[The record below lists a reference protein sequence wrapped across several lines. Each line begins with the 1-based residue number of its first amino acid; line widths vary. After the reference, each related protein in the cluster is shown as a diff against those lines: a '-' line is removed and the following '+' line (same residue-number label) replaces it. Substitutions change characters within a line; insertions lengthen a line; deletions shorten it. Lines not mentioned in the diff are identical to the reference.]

1 MNDRELLIK
10 EDFDTLAEK
19 IAELAKIDK
28 QTRDII
34 LEVIS
39 CESALSFGRINFIRA
54 CAKLGIDTEEE
65 LFSLNSIDA
74 VLERY
79 SRFFT

>member
-28 QTRDII
+28 ETRDII

-54 CAKLGIDTEEE
+54 CAKLGLDTEEE
-65 LFSLNSIDA
+65 LLSLNSIDA

-79 SRFFT
+79 SRFFI

>member
-1 MNDRELLIK
+1 MISKALIK
-10 EDFDTLAEK
+10 EDFDTLAEE
-19 IAELAKIDK
+19 IAEKAKTDK
-28 QTRDII
+28 ETRDII

-54 CAKLGIDTEEE
+54 CAKLGLDTEEE
-65 LFSLNSIDA
+65 LLSLNSIDA

>member
-1 MNDRELLIK
+1 MISKALIK
-10 EDFDTLAEK
+10 ENFDTLAEE
-19 IAELAKIDK
+19 IAEKAKTDK
-28 QTRDII
+28 ETRDIV

-54 CAKLGIDTEEE
+54 CAKLGLDTEEE
-65 LFSLNSIDA
+65 LLSLNSIDA

>member
-1 MNDRELLIK
+1 MGNLLIK
-10 EDFDTLAEK
+10 ENFDTLAER

-39 CESALSFGRINFIRA
+39 CETMLSFGRINFIRA

-65 LFSLNSIDA
+65 LLSLNSIDA

>member
-1 MNDRELLIK
+1 MNNRELLIK
-10 EDFDTLAEK
+10 EEFDTLAEE
-19 IAELAKIDK
+19 IAEKAKTDK
-28 QTRDII
+28 ETRDII

>member
-1 MNDRELLIK
+1 MISKALIK

-28 QTRDII
+28 ETRDII

>member
-1 MNDRELLIK
+1 MISKALIK

-54 CAKLGIDTEEE
+54 CAKLGLDTEEE
-65 LFSLNSIDA
+65 LLSLNSIDA

>member
-1 MNDRELLIK
+1 MISKALIK

-28 QTRDII
+28 ETRDII

-54 CAKLGIDTEEE
+54 CAKLGLDTEEE
-65 LFSLNSIDA
+65 LLSLNSIDA

>member
-1 MNDRELLIK
+1 MISKALIK
-10 EDFDTLAEK
+10 EDFDTLAEE
-19 IAELAKIDK
+19 IAEKAKTDK
-28 QTRDII
+28 ETRDII

>member
-1 MNDRELLIK
+1 MGNLLIK
-10 EDFDTLAEK
+10 ENFDTLAEK

>member
-1 MNDRELLIK
+1 MTSKALIK

-28 QTRDII
+28 ETRDII

>member
-1 MNDRELLIK
+1 MGNLLIK
-10 EDFDTLAEK
+10 ENFDTLAEK

-28 QTRDII
+28 ETRDII

-65 LFSLNSIDA
+65 LLSLNSIDA

>member
-1 MNDRELLIK
+1 MENLLIK
-10 EDFDTLAEK
+10 ENFDTLAEK

-28 QTRDII
+28 ETRDII

-39 CESALSFGRINFIRA
+39 CESALSLGRINFIRA

>member
-1 MNDRELLIK
+1 MGNLLIK
-10 EDFDTLAEK
+10 ENFDTLAEN

-28 QTRDII
+28 ETRDII

-39 CESALSFGRINFIRA
+39 CESALSLGRINFIRA

-65 LFSLNSIDA
+65 LTQNK
-74 VLERY
+74 
-79 SRFFT
+79 